1 MRLDQ
6 TGTRSLISAALVL
19 FLAVIGVYLWFI
31 DILAMQKQ
39 FGAFLAAELTAF
51 AMLLYLYANPNRSE
65 FRKQW
70 FLAGCL
76 FMTFCLVLAVL

>member
-6 TGTRSLISAALVL
+6 AGTRSLASVALVA
-19 FLAVIGVYLWFI
+19 FLVVIAICLWFI

-51 AMLLYLYANPNRSE
+51 AMLLYLYAKPAHGE

-76 FMTFCLVLAVL
+76 FMAFCLALAIL